1 MKESYENMEILL
13 TKLKYHNHAWK
24 VCVDIKVLNM
34 LQGQQSGYTKFPCLL
49 CEWDSRDKNNH
60 WVKRE
65 WPTRV
70 SRTLGQ
76 KIITNPALVESSK
89 VILPPLHIKLGLMK
103 QFVKA
108 LDKQGLCFKYISEK
122 FPHLSAEKVK
132 EGVFIGPQIRMLIND
147 KLFITKMNDTEK
159 NAWQSFKDV
168 VSNFLGNK
176 KSPNYQTIVEQMLTN
191 FQTLGCRMSV
201 KVHYL
206 HSHLDFFPAN
216 LGHMNEEQ
224 GEQFYLDIKTMETRY
239 QGRWDCSM
247 MADYCWSLKRDC
259 LVHNELGRKARKRKF
274 MACDKNV

>member
-1 MKESYENMEILL
+1 MEILL
-13 TKLKYHNHAWK
+13 TKLKYHDHAWK
-24 VCVDIKVLNM
+24 VCVNIKVLNM

-49 CEWDSRDKNNH
+49 CEWDSRDKKNH

-76 KIITNPALVESSK
+76 KNITNPALVESSK

-132 EGVFIGPQIRMLIND
+132 GGVFIGPQIRMLIND
-147 KLFITKMNDTEK
+147 ELFITKMNDTEK

-168 VSNFLGNK
+168 VFNFLGNK
-176 KSPNYQTIVEQMLTN
+176 KSLNY
-191 FQTLGCRMSV
+191 
-201 KVHYL
+201 
-206 HSHLDFFPAN
+206 
-216 LGHMNEEQ
+216 
-224 GEQFYLDIKTMETRY
+224 
-239 QGRWDCSM
+239 
-247 MADYCWSLKRDC
+247 
-259 LVHNELGRKARKRKF
+259 
-274 MACDKNV
+274 

>member
-1 MKESYENMEILL
+1 MANKGIKNTWSKEYN
-13 TKLKYHNHAWK
+13 
-24 VCVDIKVLNM
+24 
-34 LQGQQSGYTKFPCLL
+34 QF
-49 CEWDSRDKNNH
+49 
-60 WVKRE
+60 
-65 WPTRV
+65 
-70 SRTLGQ
+70 
-76 KIITNPALVESSK
+76 ALVESSK

-147 KLFITKMNDTEK
+147 ELFITKMNDTEK
-159 NAWQSFKDV
+159 NARQSFKDV

-216 LGHMNEEQ
+216 LGHMSEEQ
-224 GEQFYLDIKTMETRY
+224 GERFHQDIKTMETRY
-239 QGRWDCSM
+239 QGRWDYSM

-259 LVHNELGRKARKRKF
+259 LVHNELGCKARKRTF
-274 MACDKNV
+274 MACDKDV